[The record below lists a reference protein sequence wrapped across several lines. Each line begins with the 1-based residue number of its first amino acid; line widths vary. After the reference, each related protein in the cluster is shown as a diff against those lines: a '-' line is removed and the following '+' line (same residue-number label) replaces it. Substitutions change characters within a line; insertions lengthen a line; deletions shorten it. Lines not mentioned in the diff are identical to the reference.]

1 MPDGTR
7 TVYLLQATSEP
18 LTHEYETGAE
28 REQLEARHSQGRSGS
43 PAKQS
48 YRGTKKP
55 VCRRTGNEEDTGR
68 EPEMEQSE
76 EAAADICHP
85 SKRHLEHNP
94 LLLPKTV

>member
-1 MPDGTR
+1 MPDATR
-7 TVYLLQATSEP
+7 AGYLLQAASEP
-18 LTHEYETGAE
+18 LTHEYETGAQ

-48 YRGTKKP
+48 NRGTKKP
-55 VCRRTGNEEDTGR
+55 VCRRKGNGEDTGR

-76 EAAADICHP
+76 GAAADISHP
-85 SKRHLEHNP
+85 SKRHLKHNP